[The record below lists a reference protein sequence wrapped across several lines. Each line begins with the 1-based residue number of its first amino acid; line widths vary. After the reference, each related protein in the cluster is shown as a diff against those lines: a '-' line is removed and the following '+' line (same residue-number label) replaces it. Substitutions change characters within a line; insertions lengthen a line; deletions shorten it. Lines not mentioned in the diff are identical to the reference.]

1 MRWSFLVLVAILVF
15 DVWYRAHT
23 FAPTVVEA
31 TGVNLWPA
39 TVGPAEPLDCD
50 EAIYAHMGRRL
61 LAGDVLYR
69 DLTEN
74 KPPLGYWLY
83 ATPIALFGYN
93 ELGIRLFPIPYV
105 LGTIALLWWIGLKLS
120 GPAAGCIAAAVY
132 AIVSTDPYLYGN
144 GSNLEHQ
151 MNFFSV
157 ASLALILLGWTR
169 KTLWPIALA
178 GVCLGAATLVKQV
191 AVLPIIVYGAAVL
204 AVPTKSRAKDLAAL
218 TFGLGLVLLL
228 AAAVLIAQGAGASAY
243 DDIFRFGR
251 AMATD
256 TLPEPGAPSAWVRW
270 LTGNADPTG
279 KLPWPFGNT
288 NYLVWWATGS
298 WPLWLAAAPCLA
310 HLAFGPNGSAGRK
323 LVAAWTVAA
332 GVQVVLPGLYWA
344 HYYLLPTPGVAVAAA
359 VTLTDSLAAVR
370 KRFRFADLGGVVVVL
385 AAILG
390 TAFLQVRD
398 YLLCPPQELTIRYK
412 GGGQWV
418 FLRRLGLELAQR
430 SKLWEHPTLYVW
442 GWQSPLH
449 FYGKL
454 DGASRHLFV
463 DNLLRDQAERD
474 HPLIK
479 PRVEEILRDLRAHPP
494 ALIFA
499 GYPPFPALRA
509 FLFENYMPTNLPG
522 TFFEKSL
529 PSTQA
534 QTQSGIGLWVEKS
547 KYRAFEQAHAP
558 ESGSFTN

>member
-1 MRWSFLVLVAILVF
+1 MRWSILVLIAILVF

-31 TGVNLWPA
+31 TGLRLWPA
-39 TVGPAEPLDCD
+39 SSGPSEPLDCD

-61 LAGDVLYR
+61 LEGDVLYR

-93 ELGIRLFPIPYV
+93 ETAIRLFPIPYV
-105 LGTIALLWWIGLKLS
+105 LGTIAMLWWIGLRLS
-120 GPAAGCIAAAVY
+120 GPAAGCVAAALY
-132 AIVSTDPYLYGN
+132 AILSTDPYLYGN

-157 ASLALILLGWTR
+157 ASLAAMILAWTR
-169 KTLWPIALA
+169 KAQWPIALA
-178 GVCLGAATLVKQV
+178 GVFVGAATLVKQV
-191 AVLPIIVYGAAVL
+191 AVLPIVAYGAAVL
-204 AVPTKSRAKDLAAL
+204 AIPAKGRAKDLAAL
-218 TFGLGLVLLL
+218 ALGFGLTLALAVL
-228 AAAVLIAQGAGASAY
+228 VLIAQGAGVSAY
-243 DDIFRFGR
+243 DDIIRFGR

-279 KLPWPFGNT
+279 KLPSPFGNT
-288 NYLVWWATGS
+288 NYLVWWAGGS
-298 WPLWLAAAPCLA
+298 WPLWLAAFPSVA
-310 HLAFGPNGSAGRK
+310 HLASGPNGSAGRK

-332 GVQVVLPGLYWA
+332 CVQVVLPGLYWA
-344 HYYLLPTPGVAVAAA
+344 HYYLLPTPGIAVAAA
-359 VTLTDSLAAVR
+359 VTLADCLSGLRTKLR
-370 KRFRFADLGGVVVVL
+370 LADLGGAVVVL

-390 TAFLQVRD
+390 TTFLQVRD
-398 YLLCPPQELTIRYK
+398 YLLCPPQELTTRYK

-418 FLRRLGLELAQR
+418 VLRQLGVELERR
-430 SKLWEHPTLYVW
+430 SKVWEHPTLYVW

-449 FYGKL
+449 FYGRL

-463 DNLLRDQAERD
+463 DNLLRDQAGRD

-479 PRVEEILRDLRAHPP
+479 PRVEEILRDLRERPP
-494 ALIFA
+494 TLIFA
-499 GYPPFPALRA
+499 GYPPFPELRS
-509 FLFENYMPTNLPG
+509 FLFENYLPTNLPG
-522 TFFEKSL
+522 TPLEKTL
-529 PSTQA
+529 PPPQA
-534 QTQSGIGLWVEKS
+534 QAGNGIGLWVEKS
-547 KYRAFEQAHAP
+547 KYRAFEDAFTP
-558 ESGSFTN
+558 NSGSVTY

>member
-1 MRWSFLVLVAILVF
+1 MRWSILVLVAMLCF

-39 TVGPAEPLDCD
+39 TVGPSEPLDCD

-61 LAGDVLYR
+61 LAGDVMYR

-93 ELGIRLFPIPYV
+93 ELAVRLFPIPYV

-120 GPAAGCIAAAVY
+120 GPSAGCAAAGLY
-132 AIVSTDPYLYGN
+132 AMLSTDPYLYGN

-157 ASLALILLGWTR
+157 ASLALFLSGWTR
-169 KTLWPIALA
+169 EKLWPTALA
-178 GVCLGAATLVKQV
+178 GVCVGAATLVKQV
-191 AVLPIIVYGAAVL
+191 AVLPLIVYGAALV
-204 AVPTKSRAKDLAAL
+204 VRPSKSRTKALAAL
-218 TFGLGLVLLL
+218 SVGFGTTLAL
-228 AAAVLIAQGAGASAY
+228 AAVVLIAQGAGVSAY

-279 KLPWPFGNT
+279 KLPWPFGTT
-288 NYLVWWATGS
+288 NYLVWWAGGT
-298 WPLWLAAAPCLA
+298 WPLWLAAAPCAA
-310 HLAFGPNGSAGRK
+310 HLAFGPNGSAERK
-323 LVAAWTVAA
+323 LAAAWTAAA

-344 HYYLLPTPGVAVAAA
+344 HYYLLPTPGIAVAVA
-359 VTLTDSLAAVR
+359 VTLADCVAGVR
-370 KRFRFADLGGVVVVL
+370 ARFRLADLAGVVVVI

-412 GGGQWV
+412 GGSQWV
-418 FLRRLGLELAQR
+418 FLRMLGLELAR
-430 SKLWEHPTLYVW
+430 SAKLWEHPTLYVW

-479 PRVEEILRDLRAHPP
+479 PRVEEILRDLRDRPP

-509 FLFENYMPTNLPG
+509 FLFENYLPTNLPG
-522 TFFEKSL
+522 TVFEKSL
-529 PSTQA
+529 PSTSIQA
-534 QTQSGIGLWVEKS
+534 QNGMGLWVEKS
-547 KYRAFEQAHAP
+547 KYRAFEHALAAQ
-558 ESGSFTN
+558 SGSSTN